1 VCVANICGR
10 PIASIIIVII
20 IKLCILSCML
30 IDVLLGNYSS
40 KLLAESSE
48 VTVTQESRVLAVH
61 VYRSVMSLAI
71 WTTQRWS

>member
-1 VCVANICGR
+1 
-10 PIASIIIVII
+10 
-20 IKLCILSCML
+20 ML